1 MRKVTVTSLFTSEDF
16 QALALTSDN
25 WANER
30 RAQVGLQFIGSRIW
44 CTISLF
50 SYKELKLTKNIQD
63 KAKFPVSR

>member
-44 CTISLF
+44 CTVSPDSLEKRYLRFASLF
-50 SYKELKLTKNIQD
+50 FPTKTLN
-63 KAKFPVSR
+63 